1 MARPRLILFSDL
13 DGTLLDHD
21 NYDWRAAQPAL
32 AKLRSS
38 GIPLILN
45 SSKTLPEIRALREDI
60 GNTDPF
66 IVENGAAVVM
76 PPHIFGNSQ
85 EKVVNF
91 GATRAQ
97 VLAVLEKLR
106 AKGARFRGFEDMSV
120 EELASEAGMDA
131 AAAALAKQRV
141 GTEPLLWQGTDEER
155 AKFEAALAREGL
167 RLVAGGRFLHAMGVF
182 DKADGARFLL
192 SKYQEQYQEH
202 GDGPLIAIALGDSPN
217 DQQMLE
223 AADIPVVIRGVN
235 SEQVQLPSAKHAM
248 RSLKPGPEGWNECV
262 LNLLFEYGY

>member
-45 SSKTLPEIRALREDI
+45 SSKTLPEIRALRQEM
-60 GNTDPF
+60 GNADPF
-66 IVENGAAVVM
+66 IVENGAAVVI
-76 PPHIFGNSQ
+76 PPHIFGNS
-85 EKVVNF
+85 EEDVVNF

-97 VLAVLEKLR
+97 VLAVLERLR
-106 AKGARFRGFEDMSV
+106 AEGARFRGFEDMSV
-120 EELASEAGMDA
+120 EELAAEAGLDVA
-131 AAAALAKQRV
+131 AAGLAKQRV

-155 AKFEAALAREGL
+155 AEFEAALAREGL

-182 DKADGARFLL
+182 DKADGARWRN
-192 SKYQEQYQEH
+192 SKR
-202 GDGPLIAIALGDSPN
+202 N
-217 DQQMLE
+217 
-223 AADIPVVIRGVN
+223 
-235 SEQVQLPSAKHAM
+235 
-248 RSLKPGPEGWNECV
+248 
-262 LNLLFEYGY
+262 